1 VRMPQAHHEPLPPDD
16 ALLLPAEG
24 VPDPADDP
32 LEPIDDADAE
42 DGDLVVADGADDEEP
57 AEEPELDPLGLVGAD
72 PVRLYLRQMGQTALL
87 TREGEVEIAKRI
99 EEGEQAATR
108 CTLGSPLG
116 LRHVAALGE
125 GLRAG
130 TLRLRDITGAEVDE
144 DGQPAPEDARLRR
157 RALMQFARVRR
168 LVEERDTL
176 AKRVRGTKGTGKL
189 AERLG
194 VVEQRLAG
202 ALIGLGLSRRQIQQ
216 IEGELD
222 RRHVRIEQLRGRLRE
237 LERERPRGRDA
248 AAEALEEARAARRE
262 IRALEDEV
270 GLSAAQLAKLVRET
284 RAARHRAHVAKQ
296 ELIEANLRLVV
307 SIAKRYLHRG
317 LQFLDVIQEGNM
329 GLMRAVEKFEY
340 RRGYKFSTY
349 ATWWIRQA
357 ITRAIA
363 DQARTIRIPV
373 HMVETI
379 NKLLRVQRGLVQEM
393 GREPTPEEIGAR
405 MEMSAEKVRRVLRV
419 TREPISLET
428 PVGEEEDSHLG
439 DFIEDQDAIPPVEAC
454 VAAGLR
460 DHTRRVLGTLSPR
473 EEQVL
478 RMRFGIGER
487 SDHTLEEVGVRFA
500 VTRERIRQIES
511 KALRKLRHPSR
522 AKVLRTFY
530 DV

>member
-1 VRMPQAHHEPLPPDD
+1 MPQAQHETLPPD
-16 ALLLPAEG
+16 ALLLPTEA
-24 VPDPADDP
+24 VPDPTDDA
-32 LEPIDDADAE
+32 LEPVDDADAE
-42 DGDLVVADGADDEEP
+42 DGEIVVADAAEDEEAP
-57 AEEPELDPLGLVGAD
+57 EEPEVDPLGLIGAD

-108 CTLGSPLG
+108 CSLGSPLG
-116 LRHVAALGE
+116 LRHLAALGE

-130 TLRLRDITGAEVDE
+130 TIRLRDITGAEVDE
-144 DGQPAPEDARLRR
+144 DGAPVEEDARQRR
-157 RALMQFARVRR
+157 RVLMQLARLRA
-168 LVEERDTL
+168 LVDERDGL
-176 AKRVRGTKGTGKL
+176 VKRVRGTKGTGKL
-189 AERLG
+189 AERLA
-194 VVEQRLAG
+194 VVEKRLVG
-202 ALIGLGLSRRQIQQ
+202 ALLGLGLARRQIAQV
-216 IEGELD
+216 EGELD
-222 RRHVRIEQLRGRLRE
+222 RRHARIEQLRGRVRE
-237 LERERPRGRDA
+237 IEHQKPRGREA
-248 AAEALEEARAARRE
+248 AAELIDETRSARRE
-262 IRALEDEV
+262 VRELEDEV
-270 GLSAAQLAKLVRET
+270 GLSAAQLAKLVRDT
-284 RAARHRAHVAKQ
+284 RAARHRAHLAKQ

-317 LQFLDVIQEGNM
+317 LQFLDVIQEGNL
-329 GLMRAVEKFEY
+329 GLMRATEKFEY

-379 NKLLRVQRGLVQEM
+379 NKLLRIQRGLVQEL
-393 GREPTPEEIGAR
+393 GREPTPEEIGVR

-439 DFIEDQDAIPPVEAC
+439 DFIEDHDAVPPVEAC
-454 VAAGLR
+454 VASGLR
-460 DHTRRVLGTLSPR
+460 DHTRKVLGTLSPR

-487 SDHTLEEVGVRFA
+487 SDHTLEEVGSRFA

-511 KALRKLRHPSR
+511 KALRKLRHPTR